1 MIQFNNLNK
10 DMPYALFKAK
20 YDQALNAGQKA
31 IEAISISSYISKTN
45 EVDSRYVNLKFIEN
59 NEFIFFSNYDSTKAK
74 SFISHNQV
82 AALIYW
88 PSINVQIR
96 IKAKIKKTDSSFSD
110 QHFSSRNK
118 NKNAIAISS
127 KQSHKINSF
136 DEVIANYKTTLESQ
150 NLFIRPDYWGGYSF
164 TPSYFEFW
172 YGHESRINKRVV
184 FSKFNQKWKR
194 YVLEP

>member
-1 MIQFNNLNK
+1 MIKFINLSK
-10 DMPYALFKAK
+10 DEPYQIFKNTYDEALKK
-20 YDQALNAGQKA
+20 NQ
-31 IEAISISSYISKTN
+31 EAIDAVCISSFDIN
-45 EVDSRYVNLKFIEN
+45 QNQPDARYVNLKYIKGDEW
-59 NEFIFFSNYDSTKAK
+59 IFFSNYEGSKDHQFRKCNN
-74 SFISHNQV
+74 IS
-82 AALIYW
+82 ATFYW
-88 PSINVQIR
+88 QKTNTQIR

-136 DEVIANYKTTLESQ
+136 DEVIAKYKTTLESQ
-150 NLFIRPDYWGGYSF
+150 NLFIRPDYWGGYYF